1 MSFFKLQL
9 VLLLTWFFAN
19 SLLPAQTDGMK
30 FIETAF
36 SSNTNVELLKSKIDK
51 FPFEK
56 TARDL
61 VDGNRLTYLRISGAS
76 PRDHMYPGLSVVP
89 PRSVQIRSMINPN
102 RSCQHRSEEFQE
114 ELKRMMLAVQFA
126 MKLNLLV
133 QHFDSIKNEK
143 DTTPIFDDEF
153 VRNHYHFTT
162 KQWND
167 FSLTNKLVLRFSLEE
182 TLNQIGNEP
191 IRDLEDL
198 PDLDVIDLINK

>member
-1 MSFFKLQL
+1 
-9 VLLLTWFFAN
+9 
-19 SLLPAQTDGMK
+19 
-30 FIETAF
+30 
-36 SSNTNVELLKSKIDK
+36 
-51 FPFEK
+51 
-56 TARDL
+56 
-61 VDGNRLTYLRISGAS
+61 
-76 PRDHMYPGLSVVP
+76 
-89 PRSVQIRSMINPN
+89 
-102 RSCQHRSEEFQE
+102 
-114 ELKRMMLAVQFA
+114 MLAVQFA
-126 MKLNLLV
+126 MKFNLLV